1 MGHPENFGTEVAVA
15 RIRAPCLQHGADP
28 RYAAKA
34 WGLCAVS
41 CCLSTPHFSRFYL
54 LPSQTRVEQA
64 VWEDATMKRFWG
76 VALGATFACNLFAE
90 TPRTLTGYLWAGTT
104 FTLRAHA
111 SMGNLTASSSPAQ
124 VRVGQIVSW
133 QTAVL
138 SNSGASISSG
148 SGVFRTQVVNMGNG
162 YDRLSFEVW
171 REELTDPVWTVRLYE
186 NPNGNG
192 QISGSTLIATPGTG
206 GQGSPVAPG
215 EAMEYLIQATPPRS
229 AIPTDGVWIALT
241 YNTSVPTRTNRL
253 LGDFVAG
260 VVRSAGVHSR
270 AWSYANYQ
278 TAVAPVIYNARLLW
292 LGTNSSNQTLIFYTP
307 NPVIGSG
314 ATLNSNRAVYGRTLN
329 NFVPTGFSVAL
340 GASWFTGNG
349 TRLVRFDLNRI
360 LNNDTSAEPYQIVDL
375 PNGVSARLDLYPA
388 LYNGRLY
395 VVGDDNRLHVI
406 RENGSWATQTARPS
420 TVVGNFSCSPLIVNS
435 ELYIGTDRGYILR
448 FDLLTGSIAQLRQ
461 VASNQPIRSLAM
473 TRDGR
478 LLLAQVGDASL
489 MGLLIG
495 NLSTYYS
502 YNLPQPMVSPLTYHW
517 DTDTVLFMTQDG
529 WLYALN
535 AQTGRARP
543 YYPQQIWSGQPL
555 QKVTLA
561 AMRQQERKAYY
572 VYALAQQATPN
583 GGTQGRFAMIT
594 LVNPY
599 NRYEA
604 SESTMSTASEYL
616 PWIAFTGDQS
626 ESFCL
631 ITAKTHSNPQGF
643 ISAFSLR

>member
-1 MGHPENFGTEVAVA
+1 MERLEIFGTEVAVA
-15 RIRAPCLQHGADP
+15 RIGASCLQHGADL

-41 CCLSTPHFSRFYL
+41 CCLSTPHFSHSYL
-54 LPSQTRVEQA
+54 LPSQTCMELA

-76 VALGATFACNLFAE
+76 VALGASFACYLFAE
-90 TPRTLTGYLWAGTT
+90 TPRTPTGYLWAGTT
-104 FTLRAHA
+104 FTLQVHA

-138 SNSGASISSG
+138 SNLGASISSG
-148 SGVFRTQVVNMGNG
+148 SGVFRTQVINMGNG

-192 QISGSTLIATPGTG
+192 QISGSTLIATPGAG
-206 GQGSPVAPG
+206 GQGRLVAPG
-215 EAMEYLIQATPPRS
+215 EAMEYLIQATPPSS
-229 AIPTDGVWIALT
+229 AIPTDGVWITLT

-253 LGDFVAG
+253 LGNFVAG
-260 VVRSAGVHSR
+260 VARSVSVHSR
-270 AWSYANYQ
+270 AWSYSNHQ
-278 TAVAPVIYNARLLW
+278 TFVAPVLYNARLFW

-314 ATLNSNRAVYGRTLN
+314 ASLDSNRAVYGRTLN
-329 NFVPTGFSVAL
+329 NFAPTGFSVAL

-349 TRLVRFDLNRI
+349 TRLVRFNLNRI
-360 LNNDTSAEPYQIVDL
+360 LNNDTAAEPYQMVAF
-375 PNGVSARLDLYPA
+375 PNGVSPRLDLHPA

-395 VVGDDNRLHVI
+395 VVGDDNRLHAI
-406 RENGSWATQTARPS
+406 RVNGSWATQTARPP

-435 ELYIGTDRGYILR
+435 ALYIGTDRGYILR
-448 FDLLTGSIAQLRQ
+448 FDPLMGGITLLRQ
-461 VASNQPIRSLAM
+461 VAPNQPIRSLAL

-478 LLLAQVGDASL
+478 LLLAQVGDTRII
-489 MGLLIG
+489 GLLIG
-495 NLSTYYS
+495 NLSTYYF

-517 DTDTVLFMTQDG
+517 ETDTVLFMTQDG

-535 AQTGRARP
+535 AQTGRTRP

-555 QKVTLA
+555 QKATLA
-561 AMRQQERKAYY
+561 VMRQQERKAYY
-572 VYALAQQATPN
+572 VYALAQQASTS

-604 SESTMSTASEYL
+604 SESTMATASEYL
-616 PWIAFTGDQS
+616 PWIGFTGDQS
-626 ESFCL
+626 DSFCL
-631 ITAKTHSNPQGF
+631 ITAKTHSNPRGF
-643 ISAFSLR
+643 ISAFRLR